1 MTEDEVG
8 DDPLVAAR
16 AWFDE
21 AVAMGVDEPGAMQ
34 LATVDP
40 TGQPFVRSVL
50 CRGIDERGFR
60 FFTNLGS
67 AKGEHLRA
75 EPRCGLVLFWHRPLL
90 RQVLARGRA
99 VPLDRDEVAGYG
111 ATRSR
116 ASRIGAWAS
125 RQSQPIADRAAL
137 ESEVARFTTQFEGM
151 EVPLPPSW
159 GGYVV
164 RPTEVEL
171 WQGHDARLHDRL
183 RWRRTGV
190 SAWTRERLAP

>member
-1 MTEDEVG
+1 VN

-21 AVAMGVDEPGAMQ
+21 AAAAGSDEPGAMQ
-34 LATVDP
+34 LATVDQS
-40 TGQPFVRSVL
+40 GQPHVRSVL
-50 CRGIDERGFR
+50 CRGIDDRGFR

-67 AKGEHLRA
+67 AKGEQLRA
-75 EPRCGLVLFWHRPLL
+75 EARCGIVLFWSRPQP

-99 VPLDRDEVAGYG
+99 VPLDRDEVAAYW

-116 ASRIGAWAS
+116 DRRIAAWAS
-125 RQSQPIADRAAL
+125 KQSRPIADRAELDAA
-137 ESEVARFTTQFEGM
+137 VARFTTQFEGM

-171 WQGHDARLHDRL
+171 WQGHDDRLHDRFL
-183 RWRRTGV
+183 WRRAGT
-190 SAWTRERLAP
+190 SAWVRERLAP